1 MKINAMPTNGK
12 IVRQAKSALPLTR
25 VWLCSQFD
33 FPNRSWSLPALE
45 NPEEAEFFL
54 ILFNR
59 QFSASGFSSLYPS
72 ARNRFGSAAR
82 RTV

>member
-1 MKINAMPTNGK
+1 MKINAMPTTRK
-12 IVRQAKSALPLTR
+12 IVHRAKSALPLTR
-25 VWLCSQFD
+25 VWLRSQFD

-59 QFSASGFSSLYPS
+59 QFSAGGFSALYPS

-82 RTV
+82 RAV